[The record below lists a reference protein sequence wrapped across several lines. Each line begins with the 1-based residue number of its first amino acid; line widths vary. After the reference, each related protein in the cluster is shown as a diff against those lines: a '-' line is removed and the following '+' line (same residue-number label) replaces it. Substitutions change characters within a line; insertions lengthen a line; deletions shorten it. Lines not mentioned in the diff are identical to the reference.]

1 MSNELKFYING
12 EWVDP
17 VSQRRSDVINPA
29 TEEAIS
35 SVSLGSEADV
45 DRAVVAARA
54 AFESYS
60 RWSKA
65 ERVELF
71 EAVIT
76 AYTSRVPDIAALVT
90 AEMGAPAAF
99 ARSFHAEGTLNV
111 LRNTITTLKGYEFE
125 RTLGTTLI
133 VREPIGV
140 AGLISPWN
148 VPVGTLMNKVAA
160 ALAAGCTV
168 IAKPSELTPLSVLV
182 LADVM
187 HEARVPK
194 GVFNLVNGDGPTVG
208 QRLAAHPDID
218 MVSIT
223 GSTRAGVLVAQ
234 AAAPTVKRVHQE
246 LGGKSANII
255 LPDADIEK
263 SVTAGVNRCYVG
275 GGQSCQ
281 APTRMLVHVSQHARA
296 LKAAKAAAESV
307 VVGDPTDPATTM
319 GPVAHRAQFEKIQHL
334 IETGLADGATL
345 VTGGPGRAGGRTR
358 GFYVRPTVF
367 GNVGRKFAIA
377 QEEIFGPVLSIL
389 PYRTEEEAIAIAN
402 DSPYGLAG
410 WVYSADLGH
419 ARDVALRLRTG
430 RVYLNGAPP
439 DPFAPFGGY
448 KHSGNGREGGSFGLE
463 EYLEVKA
470 LLGSNPAPAAGSLH
484 QS

>member
-1 MSNELKFYING
+1 MSNELKFYIDG

-17 VSQRRSDVINPA
+17 MSPRRSEVINPA
-29 TEEAIS
+29 TEECIA

-45 DRAVVAARA
+45 DRTVVAART
-54 AFESYS
+54 AFASYS

-65 ERVELF
+65 QRVELL
-71 EAVIT
+71 EAMIA
-76 AYTSRVPDIAALVT
+76 AYEPRVTDIAALVT
-90 AEMGAPAAF
+90 AEMGAPSAF
-99 ARSFHAEGTLNV
+99 ARSFHAEGTLNL
-111 LRNTITTLKGYEFE
+111 LRNAIATLKSYEFE
-125 RTLGTTLI
+125 RTLGSTLI
-133 VREPIGV
+133 IREPIGV

-168 IAKPSELTPLSVLV
+168 IVKPSERTPLSALV
-182 LADVM
+182 VAEVM
-187 HEARVPK
+187 HEAHVPR
-194 GVFNLVNGDGPTVG
+194 GVFNLINGDGPTVG

-223 GSTRAGVLVAQ
+223 GSTRAGAQVAQ
-234 AAAPTVKRVHQE
+234 AAAATVKRVHQE

-263 SVTAGVNRCYVG
+263 SVTAGVQRCYVG

-296 LKAAKAAAESV
+296 LATAKAVAESV

-319 GPVAHRAQFEKIQHL
+319 GPIANREQFEKIQSL
-334 IETGLADGATL
+334 IATGIAEGATL
-345 VTGGPGRAGGRTR
+345 VTGGAGRPAGLKR

-367 GNVGRKFAIA
+367 GDVGRKFTIA

-389 PYRTEEEAIAIAN
+389 PYGTEEEAISIAN
-402 DSPYGLAG
+402 DSLYGLAG

-419 ARDVALRLRTG
+419 ARDVARRLRTG

-448 KHSGNGREGGSFGLE
+448 KRSGNGREGGFFGLE

-470 LLGSNPAPAAGSLH
+470 LLGSNTAATV
-484 QS
+484 